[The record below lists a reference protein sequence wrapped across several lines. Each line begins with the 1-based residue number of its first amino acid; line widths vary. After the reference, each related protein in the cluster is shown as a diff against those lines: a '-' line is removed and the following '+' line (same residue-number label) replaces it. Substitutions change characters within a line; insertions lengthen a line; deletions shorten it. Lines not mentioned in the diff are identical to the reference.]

1 MMQNN
6 GIHLPPNGD
15 QHHHRRRSGRKSAA
29 TSDNESEAS
38 GMSWASAGV
47 LQAGGHSS
55 HRRRNE
61 SGSESE
67 SRSSRRAD
75 RRGRRKSRQGSYKLI
90 ESDEQW
96 KLIQEQRTVSH
107 HRSGHHRSASAHS
120 RKGDV
125 SQ

>member
-1 MMQNN
+1 MEINTIITGKHN
-6 GIHLPPNGD
+6 VNFLLDGPFEFLYLVEIIL
-15 QHHHRRRSGRKSAA
+15 RSLITILLSLCAWKCRRSGRKSAA

-47 LQAGGHSS
+47 LQGGAHSS

-75 RRGRRKSRQGSYKLI
+75 RRGRRKR
-90 ESDEQW
+90 
-96 KLIQEQRTVSH
+96 
-107 HRSGHHRSASAHS
+107 
-120 RKGDV
+120 
-125 SQ
+125 

>member
-1 MMQNN
+1 MKQYSNSQFSDN
-6 GIHLPPNGD
+6 
-15 QHHHRRRSGRKSAA
+15 RRSGRKSAA

-75 RRGRRKSRQGSYKLI
+75 RRGRRKR
-90 ESDEQW
+90 
-96 KLIQEQRTVSH
+96 
-107 HRSGHHRSASAHS
+107 
-120 RKGDV
+120 
-125 SQ
+125 

>member
-1 MMQNN
+1 MPF
-6 GIHLPPNGD
+6 LF
-15 QHHHRRRSGRKSAA
+15 RRSGRKSAA

-47 LQAGGHSS
+47 LQGGHSS

-75 RRGRRKSRQGSYKLI
+75 RRGRRKR
-90 ESDEQW
+90 
-96 KLIQEQRTVSH
+96 
-107 HRSGHHRSASAHS
+107 
-120 RKGDV
+120 
-125 SQ
+125 